1 MGRITFYFVYTV
13 QMFMYGFLSGYA
25 TLFVHE
31 GTPGCVCV
39 YITTFVYAFI
49 LTFKYIL
56 RVET

>member
-13 QMFMYGFLSGYA
+13 QMFMGMHA

-39 YITTFVYAFI
+39 CVCSSQHLYVHLYLNLNTFYV
-49 LTFKYIL
+49 
-56 RVET
+56 